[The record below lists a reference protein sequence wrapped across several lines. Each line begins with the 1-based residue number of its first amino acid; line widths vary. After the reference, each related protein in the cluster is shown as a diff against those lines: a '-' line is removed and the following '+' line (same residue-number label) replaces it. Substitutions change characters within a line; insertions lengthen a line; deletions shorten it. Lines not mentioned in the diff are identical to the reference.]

1 MPLKIDIEERE
12 GPGGRLAQ
20 VVRVSGELDNTTWTQ
35 GAAALKPLIAAPCRH
50 VVLNLSEL
58 SFLSSAGI
66 AVLLDLRK
74 KLEAQQVNVTAVG
87 MRAPI
92 RKVFDIMKA
101 MPASQIFTSVQ
112 ELDDY
117 LTAIQ
122 TKAAE
127 PDA

>member
-20 VVRVSGELDNTTWTQ
+20 VVRVAGELDNTTYVQATQ
-35 GAAALKPLIAAPCRH
+35 ALKPLIAAPCQH
-50 VVLNLSEL
+50 VVFNLSEL

-66 AVLLDLRK
+66 SVLLDARK
-74 KLEAQQVNVTAVG
+74 KLEAQKVSVTAIG
-87 MRAPI
+87 MRPPI

-101 MPASQIFTSVQ
+101 MPASQIFSSVD

-117 LTAIQ
+117 LAAIQ
-122 TKAAE
+122 KKAE
-127 PDA
+127 DPDA